1 MSLDSYANLQATIA
15 AWLNR
20 EDLTSQIPDFIT
32 LAEARFNRELRL
44 PDMTKRS
51 TSTLTS
57 SYVDLPND
65 WLQTIAVRVTSSTG
79 YKALEYLSAELFY
92 DLEGQGPTGVARY
105 YTLVNDR
112 IHLIPDGTNATL
124 EMTYYAKISPLSVGN
139 TSNWLLVRSPD
150 LYLYSSLVAAEAYL
164 MNDER
169 LGVWKSAADQ
179 IIADMKLEG
188 ERAARPSGTL
198 LQRKRSFG

>member
-1 MSLDSYANLQATIA
+1 MPLDSYATLQASIA
-15 AWLNR
+15 SWLNR
-20 EDLTSQIPDFIT
+20 EDLTSMIPDFIT
-32 LAEARFNRELRL
+32 LAEARFNRDLRT
-44 PDMTKRS
+44 PDMTKRA

-57 SYVDLPND
+57 SYVDLPTD

-79 YKALEYLSAELFY
+79 YQALEYLSAELFY
-92 DLEGQGPTGVARY
+92 DLEGAQPTGVARK
-105 YTLVNDR
+105 YTLVNNR
-112 IHLIPDGTNATL
+112 IHLIPDGTDATL
-124 EMTYYAKISPLSVGN
+124 EMTYFAKITPLSGTT

-169 LGVWKSAADQ
+169 LAVWKSAADQ

>member
-1 MSLDSYANLQATIA
+1 MSLNSYSALQASIA
-15 AWLNR
+15 SWLNR
-20 EDLTSQIPDFIT
+20 EDLTSQITDFIT
-32 LAEARFNRELRL
+32 LAEARFNRELRT
-44 PDMTKRS
+44 PDMMKRS

-57 SYVDLPND
+57 SYVDMPTD
-65 WLQTIAVRVTSSTG
+65 WLQTISARVTSVTG
-79 YKALEYLSAELFY
+79 SQALEYLSADLFY
-92 DLEGQGPTGVARY
+92 DLEGKQPTGVARY
-105 YTLVNDR
+105 YTLVNNR

-124 EMTYYAKISPLSVGN
+124 EMTYYGKLSALSDASP
-139 TSNWLLVRSPD
+139 SNWLLVRSPD

-169 LGVWKSAADQ
+169 LGVWKNAADQ